1 MITDIE
7 MHIEDRGKLWY
18 TISWKQM
25 EFMGKDEIISDNQIS
40 DIYHEQAY
48 VILNKLV
55 DAQIGNKQVKKETL
69 IKYIK
74 AKR

>member
-18 TISWKQM
+18 TISWKQIQ
-25 EFMGKDEIISDNQIS
+25 FMGEQMYLSNNQIS
-40 DIYHEQAY
+40 DIYHEQAF

-74 AKR
+74 ANR